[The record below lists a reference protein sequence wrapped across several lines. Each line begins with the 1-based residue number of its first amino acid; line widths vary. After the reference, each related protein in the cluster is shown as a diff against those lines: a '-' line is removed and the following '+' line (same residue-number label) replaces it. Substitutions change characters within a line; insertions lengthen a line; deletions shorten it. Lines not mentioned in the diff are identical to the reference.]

1 MEVRQ
6 ILRPAAGEVF
16 SRPKVSNACD
26 QFSQSRPIILNHDN
40 VGRIALD
47 SDAPE
52 GHAQGLLIERQ
63 GGQKLV
69 SLGRSLHHVQP
80 IVSHLKKEFTL
91 LPKIQF
97 AFTSPL

>member
-47 SDAPE
+47 SDAPQ
-52 GHAQGLLIERQ
+52 GHAQGLLIKRQ

-69 SLGRSLHHVQP
+69 SLGRSLHHIQP
-80 IVSHLKKEFTL
+80 IVSHLSKEFTL